1 MMSECSESSFSAEE
15 LPKRRTEISF
25 GGCGFLGVYHAG
37 VGKCVCDHAPQLFS
51 EFEYFYGASAGSIS
65 AVFAACRCDPMEA
78 YKWVKKTFEISRK
91 HKLGMF
97 HPSFDLY
104 KRLRAF
110 LNDYLPKNAHRLCR
124 NRVKISL
131 TTFNDRGLPINWLVS
146 DFNTRKEL
154 IDVSLH
160 NHMLTSKQY

>member
-1 MMSECSESSFSAEE
+1 MSECSESRVSVEE

-37 VGKCVCDHAPQLFS
+37 VGKCVCDYAPHLFS
-51 EFEYFYGASAGSIS
+51 EFSYFYGASAGSLS

-78 YKWVKKTFEISRK
+78 YKWVKKTFEASRK
-91 HKLGMF
+91 YTLGMVS
-97 HPSFDLY
+97 PSFDLY

-110 LNDYLPKNAHRLCR
+110 LEDFLPRNAHRLCR
-124 NRVKISL
+124 GKVEISL
-131 TTFNDRGLPINWLVS
+131 TTLSSRGLPVNWLVS

-154 IDVSLH
+154 INVCLH
-160 NHMLTSKQY
+160 S